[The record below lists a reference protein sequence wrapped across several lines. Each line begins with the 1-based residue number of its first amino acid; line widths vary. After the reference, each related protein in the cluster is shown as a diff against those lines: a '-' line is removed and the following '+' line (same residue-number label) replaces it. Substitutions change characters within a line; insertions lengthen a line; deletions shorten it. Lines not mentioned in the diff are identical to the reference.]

1 MPMSRAQKVE
11 RVARIRDQISA
22 TEAVYLTEFRGLTVQ
37 EMQQVRRSLKEG
49 DARLQV
55 TKMSLTQLATTELG
69 YEDLSEHLS
78 GPTAL
83 VLADGDPLAAAKV
96 VREQSRQNRRLVLKG
111 ALMDG
116 RFLRLDQVSELAL
129 LGSRPQLLAKVAGG
143 LSAPINKA
151 AGVFASFT
159 RSAVGAFTQL
169 LERKQASDSN

>member
-11 RVARIRDQISA
+11 QVARIRDQISA

-37 EMQQVRRSLKEG
+37 NMQEIRRSLKEG
-49 DARLQV
+49 GARLQV
-55 TKMSLTQLATTELG
+55 TKMSLTQLAATELG
-69 YEDLSEHLS
+69 YEDLSEQLS

-83 VLADGDPLAAAKV
+83 ILTDGDPLMAAKV
-96 VREQSRQNRRLVLKG
+96 VREQGRRHRRLVLKG

-116 RFLRLDQVSELAL
+116 RFLPNDQVNELAL
-129 LGSRPQLLAKVAGG
+129 LGSRSQLMAKVAGG
-143 LSAPINKA
+143 MSAPINKA

-169 LERKQASDSN
+169 LERKQDADSN